1 MFSKANFWSVANLCM
16 SPLTVDSSLPPSTRV
31 FRGIGP
37 TMAKFGCLLRATATT
52 RSAYLV
58 MGCLRRKITME
69 WPPSQTHAEQTHI
82 WWTTLR
88 AQSYI
93 RTADHVCRNSLE
105 RSRAWCTND
114 ALNISSSKTLV
125 AIRVVHSSTTL
136 SFAYVHVSRV

>member
-1 MFSKANFWSVANLCM
+1 VHVASLCGLKFSAIDTCFSKHWAYNGKIWV
-16 SPLTVDSSLPPSTRV
+16 
-31 FRGIGP
+31 
-37 TMAKFGCLLRATATT
+37 LLRATATT

-58 MGCLRRKITME
+58 MGCLRRETTLE
-69 WPPSQTHAEQTHI
+69 WPPLQTHAKLTHI

-93 RTADHVCRNSLE
+93 RTADHACRNSLE
-105 RSRAWCTND
+105 RSRAWYTND

-136 SFAYVHVSRV
+136 SGSCGMFMSAVYELCK